1 VLNDQQY
8 DIVILGGGISGMAS
22 AIKLAES
29 GKKVLLLESQNE
41 LGGKIKTSSIMGIV
55 TEEGPDELITGYGKF
70 DELSKLTG
78 AVDNFIYP
86 ETLKFLIY
94 SRNKLRQFPESLI
107 TGVPSL
113 NLKDLYNFVTSGLLS
128 FQGYV
133 RAMFEPFVKLN
144 NLSGDVDIKFL
155 FEKKFGSEFSKNVI
169 DPLFGGIMGA
179 DISIISSKSY
189 IPYIYKIAKDGK
201 SLSLY
206 FTKRRSQK
214 HYSIV
219 STQNGLGGIVKN
231 FKKFAEAKGVRII
244 TGQTAISVNNE
255 YGTWR
260 ILTDTNNIKC
270 SKVVLTVPAPSAA
283 KLVSDVDKK
292 LSYLLSSIKY
302 SDIVVVNSIYKKSDI
317 KLQGAFSGFLMP
329 SNSGFKLRGST
340 FMSRKWNYAKMDN
353 YELLRSFIN
362 MNYGKDEEFYAQR
375 AAEEL
380 IQIGVTNNYPVKY
393 VVRIWNSAM
402 PIYMV
407 GHDELVHKINDMT
420 PPNMYLAGAP
430 YKGIGVASSGVSGI
444 EAAEKILSS
453 YSNCQ

>member
-41 LGGKIKTSSIMGIV
+41 LGGKIKTSNIMGVI
-55 TEEGPDELITGYGKF
+55 TEEGPDELITGYQKF

-78 AVDNFIYP
+78 VVDNFIYP

-94 SRNKLRQFPESLI
+94 SRNKLRKFPESLV
-107 TGVPSL
+107 TGIPSL

-128 FQGYV
+128 VQGYMRTV
-133 RAMFEPFVKLN
+133 FEPFVKLN
-144 NLSGDVDIKFL
+144 NLSEDVNIKFL
-155 FEKKFGSEFSKNVI
+155 FEKKFGSEFAKNVI

-189 IPYIYKIAKDGK
+189 IPYIYKVAKDGK

-206 FTKRRSQK
+206 FTKRHDQK
-214 HYSIV
+214 HYNIV
-219 STQNGLGGIVKN
+219 STRNGLGGIVKN
-231 FKKFAEAKGVRII
+231 FEKYAEAKGVRII
-244 TGQTAISVNNE
+244 TGHTAISVNNE
-255 YGTWR
+255 HGTWR

-270 SKVVLTVPAPSAA
+270 SKVVLTVPAHSAA
-283 KLVSDVDKK
+283 KLVNDVDKR

-329 SNSGFKLRGST
+329 SDSGFKLRGST

-353 YELLRSFIN
+353 YELLRSFISID
-362 MNYGKDEEFYAQR
+362 YGKDEEFYIQK

-380 IQIGVTNNYPVKY
+380 IQIGVANNYPVKS
-393 VVRIWNSAM
+393 VVRIWNLAM

-407 GHDELVHKINDMT
+407 GHGELIQKINDT
-420 PPNMYLAGAP
+420 IPPNMYLAGAP
-430 YKGIGVASSGVSGI
+430 YKGIGIASSGVSGI
-444 EAAEKILSS
+444 EAAERILSN
-453 YSNCQ
+453 YSNYQ